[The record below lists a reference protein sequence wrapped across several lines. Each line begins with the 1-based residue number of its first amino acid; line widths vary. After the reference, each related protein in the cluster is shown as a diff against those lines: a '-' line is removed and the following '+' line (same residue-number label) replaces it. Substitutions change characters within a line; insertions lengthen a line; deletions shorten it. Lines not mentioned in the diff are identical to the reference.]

1 MTFSDRLHL
10 HLVSMH
16 TSPLDQ
22 PGSGDAGGM
31 NVYMAQSLRAL
42 LELYPRLTVE
52 VFTLLPTAPSQAQ
65 VSWAERALV
74 HQLYLPEAEGFTKE
88 DLPQHLE
95 AFARAM
101 RDSARQAPDL
111 VHAHYWLS
119 GLAAS
124 LAHPDTP
131 LVATLHTSA
140 AGKNRQL
147 AAGQAAE
154 PDSRYQAE
162 QDLLDRIWALVV
174 NTLQEAEQML
184 ADYRLDPAKVH
195 LVSPGVDSSVFRPL
209 PGVSPA
215 HAGSSTKAHLVFA
228 GRPQPL
234 KGPHLVL
241 EALALLPA
249 DLEVSFDLVGSSGS
263 GYEQS
268 LLARAEE
275 LGLAD
280 RIRLLP
286 AQAPQQLAQTLREA
300 DLVVVPSSSETFGL
314 LALEAQACGSPV
326 LASDIPG
333 LASILEDGVTGLLV
347 DSPTPAAWAQAID
360 RAVRNPQLRQRLG
373 RAGAAAARERTWQ
386 TTAQKLHQ
394 LYQNILTQTQKEKP

>member
-31 NVYMAQSLRAL
+31 NVYMAQSLQAL
-42 LELYPRLTVE
+42 LDLYPRLTVE
-52 VFTLLPTAPSQAQ
+52 VFTLLPTAPAQSQ
-65 VSWAERALV
+65 VSWGERALV
-74 HQLYLPEAEGFTKE
+74 HQLYLPEAEGFSKE

-101 RDSARQAPDL
+101 RNAAQQAPDL

-124 LAHPDTP
+124 LAYPATP

-147 AAGQAAE
+147 AAGQVAE
-154 PDSRYQAE
+154 PASRYQAE
-162 QDLLDRIWALVV
+162 QDLLDRVWALVV
-174 NTLQEAEQML
+174 NTAQEAEQML
-184 ADYRLDPAKVH
+184 SDYRLDPAKVQ
-195 LVSPGVDSSVFRPL
+195 LISPGVDSSVFRPL

-215 HAGSSTKAHLVFA
+215 HAGSSQKARLVFA

-234 KGPHLVL
+234 KGPHLVV
-241 EALALLPA
+241 EALDLLPT

-314 LALEAQACGSPV
+314 LALEAQSCGSPV
-326 LASDIPG
+326 LASNIPG
-333 LASILEDGVTGLLV
+333 LASILEDGVTSLLV
-347 DSPTPAAWAQAID
+347 DSPSPATWAKAIE

-394 LYQNILTQTQKEKP
+394 LYQNILTQIQKEKP